1 MNRNSIFKLNL
12 CSEELMTN
20 ISNHSTGRIT
30 HHSFD
35 IYAYVEDG
43 TAYVTLKDA
52 GRPFNPLMT
61 GKMADSHI

>member
-1 MNRNSIFKLNL
+1 
-12 CSEELMTN
+12 MTN